1 MPEKLM
7 LTAEMI
13 ETMRAHVL
21 RCFPE
26 EACGILGGS
35 GDHIKYVLPITN
47 ELHSPVKFR
56 MAPEEQFKAFAFLE
70 QNSLQMLGYYHS
82 HPAGPAYPSET
93 DLLQFSYPG
102 VVLVLLFPENSILQI
117 KGFIIKENAINEVNI
132 EDYESKKLDF

>member
-7 LTAEMI
+7 ITAEMI
-13 ETMRAHVL
+13 EIMRAHVL

-56 MAPEEQFKAFAFLE
+56 MAPEEQFKAFVFLE

-102 VVLVLLFPENSILQI
+102 VVLVLLFPENSTLQI

-132 EDYESKKLDF
+132 EDYKSKKMDF